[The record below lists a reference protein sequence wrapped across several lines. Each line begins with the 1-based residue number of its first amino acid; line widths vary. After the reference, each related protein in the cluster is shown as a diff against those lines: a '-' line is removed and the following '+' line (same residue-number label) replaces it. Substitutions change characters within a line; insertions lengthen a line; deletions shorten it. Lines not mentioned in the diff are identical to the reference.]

1 MSKIPPDIGFVSSRR
16 GFLKR
21 GLGLGLGGVVAG
33 CGRTVIGGSGGQSV
47 NVAGAGPGVGS
58 GSGSGPNTP
67 PDPVKPPDPPTPP
80 QPPKIVDTQPPLSGV
95 ILQGIATV
103 TSNVVGTIGDDFM
116 GLSFGKERA
125 AYFTASNT
133 NLIDRFKDLGSGVL
147 RITASENFTW
157 EADTALGTF
166 GKTSKA
172 DIDSLAA
179 FVRAV
184 GWKVIYGIP
193 LRDNDKIP
201 AADEAAYATQRLG
214 DHLYCIELGNEPD
227 TYGAGWDYPTFK
239 DKWLNLNAAI
249 RAPDKAPKALFSG
262 PDAANNVD
270 RYSARFAD
278 EMKALNIKLTLLSQH
293 HYRIR
298 GTIEKTIASLLVT
311 PDPVLTTG
319 IPNVDPV
326 AKLPTLKAAADR
338 SGIPFRITETN
349 SAVNGGVTD
358 VSDTYASA
366 LWCIDLMFTVAKG
379 GGQGV
384 NFHSGGV
391 AAYSPL
397 RFTGNL
403 IDLGR
408 GIQPE
413 YYGLRFFAMAGQGN
427 VLETT
432 ISASGQ
438 NLSAYAIDTGAGKS
452 VMFVNKSLLSFEL
465 ALQLPNAAASI
476 TATYLYVDV
485 NALANPP
492 VNGDTLSQKIGIRIQ
507 NGMIGVSPGLV
518 GMSSP
523 YTIKSNGATATV
535 NVPALTAV
543 LVKAS

>member
-1 MSKIPPDIGFVSSRR
+1 MSKISPHIVIAHSRR

-21 GLGLGLGGVVAG
+21 GLGLGIGGLVAG
-33 CGRTVIGGSGGQSV
+33 CGRTVIGGSGGQLT
-47 NVAGAGPGVGS
+47 GVG
-58 GSGSGPNTP
+58 GPSGSGPNGPTDPTQPSEP
-67 PDPVKPPDPPTPP
+67 PKPPE
-80 QPPKIVDTQPPLSGV
+80 PPKLPDTQPPLSGV
-95 ILQGIATV
+95 ILQGAATV

-125 AYFTASNT
+125 AYFTSSNT

-157 EADTALGTF
+157 EADAAFGTS

-172 DIDSLAA
+172 DIDNLAA
-179 FVRAV
+179 FLRVV

-193 LRDNDKIP
+193 LRDNIESL

-214 DHLYCIELGNEPD
+214 DSLYCFELGNEPD
-227 TYGAGWDYPTFK
+227 TFGWDYATFK
-239 DKWLNLNAAI
+239 QKWLRLNAAI
-249 RAPDKAPKALFSG
+249 LAAGKAPNALFSG
-262 PDAANNVD
+262 PDAANNAE

-278 EMKALNIKLTLLSQH
+278 ELKASNIKLTLLTQH

-298 GTIEKTIASLLVT
+298 STIEKSIASLLVT
-311 PDPVLTTG
+311 PDPILTTG
-319 IPNVDPV
+319 IPGFDPV

-338 SGIPFRITETN
+338 SNIPFRITETN
-349 SAVNGGVTD
+349 SGVNGGVPD

-384 NFHSGGV
+384 NFHAGGG
-391 AAYSPL
+391 AAYTPL
-397 RFTGNL
+397 RFNGSLLDATK
-403 IDLGR
+403 

-413 YYGLRFFAMAGQGN
+413 YYGLRFFAMAGRGSM
-427 VLETT
+427 LETT
-432 ISASGQ
+432 ISASNQ
-438 NLSAYAIDTGAGKS
+438 NISAYAIDTGAGKS
-452 VMFVNKSLLSFEL
+452 VMFVNKSQLSFEI
-465 ALQLPNAAASI
+465 ALQLPAPAATI

-485 NALANPP
+485 NALTSPP
-492 VNGDTLSQKIGIRIQ
+492 VNGDTLPAKIGIRIQ
-507 NGMIGVSPGLV
+507 NGMIGVSTGLV
-518 GMSSP
+518 GMAAP
-523 YTIKSNGATATV
+523 YTIRSNGSSATV